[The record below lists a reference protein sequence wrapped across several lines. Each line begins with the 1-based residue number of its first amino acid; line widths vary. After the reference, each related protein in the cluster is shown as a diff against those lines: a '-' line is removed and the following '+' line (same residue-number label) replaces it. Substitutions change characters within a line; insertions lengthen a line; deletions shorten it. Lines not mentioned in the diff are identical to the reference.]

1 MIRET
6 LGPGSAH
13 VMLDVRPGGALE
25 FMTRRTTGGMTTFLA
40 GGTRPPPAWLKLRRS
55 GSTIAASVSI
65 DGQTWTVVGTT
76 TTTLSA
82 TALIGFLVCSHDTA
96 ELNAAAF
103 DGVAVS
109 SGVPSP
115 WTSSDIGVT
124 GVSGS
129 TSFADG
135 RFTARG
141 AGADIW
147 GSADSFHYVYRPVGG
162 DGQIIARLASLQNTH
177 AFAKAGV
184 MIRASPAANAAHV
197 VLDVRPGG
205 GVEFMTRRTTGGI
218 TTFLAGGSRPP
229 PAFLKLQ
236 RSGST
241 VTASVSIDGQN
252 WTTVGSTTTT
262 LSSSALIGFFVCS
275 HDGGQLNTAVFD
287 GVSVSSAS
295 LTLTARL
302 P

>member
-1 MIRET
+1 
-6 LGPGSAH
+6 
-13 VMLDVRPGGALE
+13 
-25 FMTRRTTGGMTTFLA
+25 
-40 GGTRPPPAWLKLRRS
+40 
-55 GSTIAASVSI
+55 
-65 DGQTWTVVGTT
+65 
-76 TTTLSA
+76 
-82 TALIGFLVCSHDTA
+82 
-96 ELNAAAF
+96 
-103 DGVAVS
+103 
-109 SGVPSP
+109 
-115 WTSSDIGVT
+115 
-124 GVSGS
+124 
-129 TSFADG
+129 
-135 RFTARG
+135 
-141 AGADIW
+141 
-147 GSADSFHYVYRPVGG
+147 
-162 DGQIIARLASLQNTH
+162 
-177 AFAKAGV
+177 
-184 MIRASPAANAAHV
+184 
-197 VLDVRPGG
+197 VRPGG